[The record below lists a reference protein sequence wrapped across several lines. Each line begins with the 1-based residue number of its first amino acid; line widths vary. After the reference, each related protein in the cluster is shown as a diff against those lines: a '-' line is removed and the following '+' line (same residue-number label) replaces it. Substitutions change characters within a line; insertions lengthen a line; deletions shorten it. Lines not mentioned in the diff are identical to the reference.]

1 MRKAETMNEPWIRI
15 DNVRLS
21 RGGRLVL
28 GGITSELSGRA
39 IGLVGANGA
48 GKSTLIGAL
57 LGVLKVDSGSIR
69 VLDLELP
76 HMAME
81 VRARAGVMAEQ
92 AGVFPG
98 GSGVDAVAFAGMLSG
113 LSRREALRK
122 AHRALDALD
131 MGEERYRPVRG
142 FSTGMRQRCKLA
154 MSLVHDPEIL
164 ILDEPTV
171 GLDPLGRT
179 QFLNLIRDLRD
190 EGRRILVSTHIM
202 QDADFLCDDIL
213 LLEAGSVAYSGS
225 INALIDTDV
234 GTVVASGEGLDAAFA
249 EVLGQRGY
257 SIRNQDGER
266 IAFEPNDDRELR
278 RFWRLAAERGAEVR
292 SLGRELRSLE
302 DAVVHAMKK
311 ARGGNVER

>member
-1 MRKAETMNEPWIRI
+1 VNEPWIQL

-28 GGITSELSGRA
+28 NGITSELSGRA

-57 LGVLKVDSGSIR
+57 LGVLKADSGKLR
-69 VLDLELP
+69 VLDLDLP
-76 HMAME
+76 GQAMQI
-81 VRARAGVMAEQ
+81 RARAGVMAEQ

-98 GSGVDAVAFAGMLSG
+98 GSGVDAVVFAAMLSG

-131 MGEERYRPVRG
+131 VGEERYRPVRE

-171 GLDPLGRT
+171 GLDPPGRT
-179 QFLNLIRDLRD
+179 QLLTLVRDLRN

-202 QDADFLCDDIL
+202 QDADFLCDELL
-213 LLEAGSVAYSGS
+213 LLEAGTVAYSGPIRDL
-225 INALIDTDV
+225 INTGIGV
-234 GTVVASGEGLDAAFA
+234 VVATGEGLDAEFA
-249 EVLGQRGY
+249 EALGKCGY
-257 SIRNQDGER
+257 SIRDQDIER
-266 IAFEPNDDRELR
+266 ISFEPNDDHELR
-278 RFWRLAAERGAEVR
+278 EFWRLAAERGAEVR
-292 SLGRELRSLE
+292 ALGRDLPSLE
-302 DAVVHAMKK
+302 SAVILAMEN
-311 ARGGNVER
+311 AHER